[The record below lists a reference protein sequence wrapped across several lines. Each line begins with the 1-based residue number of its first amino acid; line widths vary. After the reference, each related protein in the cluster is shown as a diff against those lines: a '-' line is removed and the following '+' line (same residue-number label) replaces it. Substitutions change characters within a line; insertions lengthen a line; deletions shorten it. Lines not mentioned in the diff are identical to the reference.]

1 MSPRFFYYPPRLG
14 DNRGLINPELNV
26 KGSLMRKDNII
37 IIGFSFT
44 GKSVVGKR
52 TAEKLGWQYIDS
64 DHAIAAAV
72 GKPIP
77 DIFAE
82 KGESHFRALEREML
96 QDVCGRKNKVIV
108 TGGGAIVDPR
118 NRELF
123 LRSGVVI
130 CLEAHP
136 KTIYKRL
143 LESKQMEDT
152 VPRPLLKA
160 ADPMARVIQLKT
172 SRQAYYAVAD
182 RAVFTDNMT
191 VDETVEAVIMEFEKV
206 KSQRK
211 DTARQTTP
219 FIVTTPADNYP
230 VFVGWGLLEGLGRR
244 MRQCGL
250 SGSALIISD
259 DNVFPHHGE
268 KAIESLKAEGF
279 KTATYIVPAGESTK
293 TIDTAIKIYDW
304 MVKQHAERGHAV
316 VALGGGM
323 VGDLA
328 GFTAATFLRGLP
340 LVHVPTSLMAM
351 TDSSIGGK
359 VAVNHPKAKNLI
371 GAFYQPRLVLADVST
386 LKTLPKRELVSGW
399 AEVIKHAMI
408 LDADFLD
415 LLESN
420 ADDLSKLKPAV
431 IAEVVRR
438 SAYIKSTV
446 VGEDEKEQRKRMVLN
461 YGHTIGHGLEAATG
475 YGRLLH
481 GEAVSVGMTGAAML
495 SQRLGMIK
503 RDVVLRQKKILERFG
518 LPVVCSDVKLAPV
531 LKAMALDKKVKEKK
545 IQWVLL
551 EGIGKTTFR
560 DDVPDRDIVKV
571 IKELIVS

>member
-1 MSPRFFYYPPRLG
+1 
-14 DNRGLINPELNV
+14 
-26 KGSLMRKDNII
+26 MRKDNIV

-44 GKSVVGKR
+44 GKSLVGER
-52 TAEKLGWQYIDS
+52 TAQKLAWELIDS
-64 DHAIAAAV
+64 DHTIAAIA
-72 GKPIP
+72 KKSIP
-77 DIFAE
+77 KIFAQD
-82 KGESHFRALEREML
+82 GEARFREMEREVL
-96 QDVCGRKNKVIV
+96 AKACKGKRRVIV

-118 NRELF
+118 NRDLL
-123 LRSGVVI
+123 LRSGVVV
-130 CLEAHP
+130 CLEAQP

-143 LESKQMEDT
+143 LESTQNEDT
-152 VPRPLLKA
+152 VPRPLLNA
-160 ADPMARVIQLKT
+160 PDPLARVIQLKA
-172 SRQAYYAVAD
+172 SRQPYYAMAD
-182 RAVFTDNMT
+182 WVVDTDNISI
-191 VDETVEAVIMEFEKV
+191 DETAAGVIDGYEQV
-206 KSQRK
+206 CAQAK
-211 DTARQTTP
+211 DAAANPPP
-219 FIVTTPADNYP
+219 FIVSTPTDSYP
-230 VFVGWGLLEGLGRR
+230 VFVGWGLLESLGRK

-250 SGSALIISD
+250 RSSAVIISD

-268 KAIESLKAEGF
+268 KATESLKAADF

-304 MVKQHAERGHAV
+304 LVEQHTERGHAI

-351 TDSSIGGK
+351 ADSSIGGK

-399 AEVIKHAMI
+399 AEVVKHAMI
-408 LDADFLD
+408 LDAEFLE
-415 LLESN
+415 LLENST
-420 ADDLSKLKPAV
+420 DKLSKLRLAKTVEA
-431 IAEVVRR
+431 IRR

-461 YGHTIGHGLEAATG
+461 YGHTIGHGLETATG

-481 GEAVSVGMTGAAML
+481 GEAVSIGMTGAAML
-495 SQRLGMIK
+495 SERLGLIQY
-503 RDVVLRQKKILERFG
+503 DVVLRQKKLLERFG
-518 LPVVCSDVKLAPV
+518 LPTACADVSLDAI
-531 LKAMALDKKVKEKK
+531 LNAMSLDKKVREKA

-551 EGIGKTTFR
+551 DGIGKTTFR
-560 DDVPDRDIVKV
+560 ADVPQKDVQSV
-571 IKELIVS
+571 IKKLIV

>member
-1 MSPRFFYYPPRLG
+1 
-14 DNRGLINPELNV
+14 
-26 KGSLMRKDNII
+26 MRKDNII

-44 GKSVVGKR
+44 GKSVVGKLVAR
-52 TAEKLGWQYIDS
+52 KLGWEYIDS
-64 DHAIAAAV
+64 DHTIAAAV

-82 KGESHFRALEREML
+82 KGEAHFRTLERETL
-96 QDVCGRKNKVIV
+96 QEACGRKKKVIV

-123 LRSGVVI
+123 LQSGVVI
-130 CLEAHP
+130 CLEAQP

-160 ADPMARVIQLKT
+160 ADPLARIIQLKA
-172 SRQAYYAVAD
+172 SRQAFYAVAD
-182 RAVFTDNMT
+182 RAVYSDNQ
-191 VDETVEAVIMEFEKV
+191 TVEQTADSVISAFKQVKAEKI
-206 KSQRK
+206 SEGRK
-211 DTARQTTP
+211 TTP
-219 FIVTTPADNYP
+219 FIVSTPTDSYP

-250 SGSALIISD
+250 SGSAVIISD
-259 DNVFPHHGE
+259 TNVFPLHGE
-268 KAIESLKAEGF
+268 RAIASLKDAGF
-279 KTATYIVPAGESTK
+279 KTDSYIVPAGESTK
-293 TIDTAIKIYDW
+293 TIDSAIKIYD
-304 MVKQHAERGHAV
+304 MLVKRRTERGHSI

-328 GFTAATFLRGLP
+328 GFAAATFLRGLP
-340 LVHVPTSLMAM
+340 LVHAPTSLIAM

-359 VAVNHPKAKNLI
+359 VAVNHPRAKNLI
-371 GAFYQPRLVLADVST
+371 GAFYQPRLVIADVST

-415 LLESN
+415 LLEDN
-420 ADDLSKLKPAV
+420 ADDLSKLKPAK
-431 IAEVVRR
+431 ITETIWR

-461 YGHTIGHGLEAATG
+461 YGHTIGHGLETATG
-475 YGRLLH
+475 YDRLLH
-481 GEAVSVGMTGAAML
+481 GEAVAIGMMGAAML
-495 SQRLGMIK
+495 SEKLGLITHK
-503 RDVVLRQKKILERFG
+503 NVVRQKKLLERFG
-518 LPVVCSDVKLAPV
+518 LPTSCSDVKLDAI
-531 LKAMALDKKVKEKK
+531 LKAMALDKKVKEKA

-560 DDVPDRDIVKV
+560 DDVPDRDIVNV
-571 IKELIVS
+571 LRELIEN

>member
-1 MSPRFFYYPPRLG
+1 
-14 DNRGLINPELNV
+14 
-26 KGSLMRKDNII
+26 MRKDNII

-44 GKSVVGKR
+44 GKSVVGKLAAR
-52 TAEKLGWQYIDS
+52 KLGWEYIDS

-96 QDVCGRKNKVIV
+96 QDVCGRKKKVIV

-118 NRELF
+118 NRDLF

-130 CLEAHP
+130 CLEAQP

-143 LESKQMEDT
+143 LESTQMEDT
-152 VPRPLLKA
+152 VPRPLLNA
-160 ADPMARVIQLKT
+160 PDPLARVIHLKAL
-172 SRQAYYAVAD
+172 RQALYAIAD
-182 RAVFTDNMT
+182 RAVFTDNMS
-191 VDETVEAVIMEFEKV
+191 VEETADSVIGAFKQVKAEKRSGG
-206 KSQRK
+206 KQIM
-211 DTARQTTP
+211 P
-219 FIVTTPADNYP
+219 FIVNTPTDNYP

-250 SGSALIISD
+250 SGSAIIISD
-259 DNVFPHHGE
+259 NNVFPHHGE
-268 KAIESLKAEGF
+268 TAIASLKDAGF
-279 KTATYIVPAGESTK
+279 KTESFIVPAGESTK
-293 TIDTAIKIYDW
+293 TIDSAIKIYD
-304 MVKQHAERGHAV
+304 MLVKRRTERGHAI

-328 GFTAATFLRGLP
+328 GFAAATFLRGLP

-386 LKTLPKRELVSGW
+386 LKTLPKRELISGW

-408 LDADFLD
+408 LDADFLE
-415 LLESN
+415 LLEQN
-420 ADDLSKLKPAV
+420 ADDLTKLKPSI
-431 IAEVVRR
+431 IAEAIRR

-446 VGEDEKEQRKRMVLN
+446 VSEDEKEQRKRMVLN

-481 GEAVSVGMTGAAML
+481 GEAVSVGMMGAAML
-495 SQRLGMIK
+495 SERLGLIPHK
-503 RDVVLRQKKILERFG
+503 VVTRQEKVLKRFG
-518 LPVVCSDVKLAPV
+518 LPATCSDVSLDAII
-531 LKAMALDKKVKEKK
+531 KAMALDKKVKEKS

-551 EGIGKTTFR
+551 EGIGRTTFR
-560 DDVPDRDIVKV
+560 DDVPQKEVQSV
-571 IKELIVS
+571 IKHLIEES